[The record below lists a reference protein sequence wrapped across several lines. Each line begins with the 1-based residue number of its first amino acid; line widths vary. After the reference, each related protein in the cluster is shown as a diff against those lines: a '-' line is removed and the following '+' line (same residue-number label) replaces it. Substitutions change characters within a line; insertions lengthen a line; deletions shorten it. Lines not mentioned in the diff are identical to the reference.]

1 MSWTANEKRNL
12 AFVLL
17 FVAAYTNSFVAV
29 PAAHSMFT
37 NACKKE
43 AMGHFCDTYGG
54 CENQSYAVD
63 YERDGFCVGTATP
76 YESLKNCEDNGG
88 SWAAAEKIE
97 SQYVPTFAM
106 NWKNVDDM
114 VYYISNCITLILLV
128 VFGGCIDVSATAL
141 RSFLSTGA
149 ILQLVVSIL
158 IYVYD
163 NGDAESTNLT
173 YLFLLYTILSSA
185 KDFMFVLV
193 TIQLPINVLNDDRL
207 LRLVSNPKVDLE
219 HVEKEK
225 EITIQSQMSRGLCFG
240 NVMVLVALL
249 GGAFIPNEVSQE
261 AGPLIS
267 SSALIFLCNLVGLY
281 YTPLWR
287 SRLVV

>member
-1 MSWTANEKRNL
+1 MS
-12 AFVLL
+12 
-17 FVAAYTNSFVAV
+17 
-29 PAAHSMFT
+29 
-37 NACKKE
+37 
-43 AMGHFCDTYGG
+43 AMA
-54 CENQSYAVD
+54 SAW
-63 YERDGFCVGTATP
+63 APTP
-76 YESLKNCEDNGG
+76 YASLKNCEDNGG

-106 NWKNVDDM
+106 NWKKVDDM
-114 VYYISNCITLILLV
+114 AYYISSCMTLILLV
-128 VFGGCIDVSATAL
+128 VFGGSIDVSATAL
-141 RSFLSTGA
+141 RSFLSFGA

-158 IYVYD
+158 IYVYE
-163 NGDAESTNLT
+163 NGANENTNLT
-173 YLFLLYTILSSA
+173 YLFLLYTVLSSA

-249 GGAFIPNEVSQE
+249 GGASHTKRSV
-261 AGPLIS
+261 AGGRAFNFVFS
-267 SSALIFLCNLVGLY
+267 FDFFV
-281 YTPLWR
+281 
-287 SRLVV
+287 